1 MCGIIARIG
10 KQISSF
16 EITSKLRGLEYR
28 GYDSFG
34 VLSVNTP
41 NVENTNDLNLV
52 KDVGVITDNHIN
64 VDEKSTIQIA
74 HTRWAT
80 HGGVSV
86 QNAHPHS
93 SKNNKFHIVMNGIIE
108 NSDDLKD
115 VYLKEYHFNSQTD
128 TEVIVAL
135 FQQELEENSDTQLHT
150 LCSNVFS
157 KLEGNFACTIVYNN
171 SLIVYKRGNPL
182 ILGINYEEEQ
192 MYICSDNV
200 LLQEFVDEY
209 KIIEDKELY
218 ILSLNNL
225 KKNDVEKNNIK
236 KNNFDKNSTHK
247 NFLSLLQCQ
256 YYTQRNLQF
265 IEELNIRGD
274 EFSKYIE
281 CIPVNKN
288 INTLQS
294 IQSIDNI
301 DRESISFDLTRHISQ
316 KRKLLE
322 NISYKILKSSNDKLH
337 YSMIQEILEQSNCM
351 NLITQEHINSSIEL
365 YQKILV
371 ADSIYIIGA
380 GTSYYAGLELH
391 YSLLKQSIMSYCCV
405 ASEFDSYKDVIL
417 QKHKRGKSTLVI
429 LFSQSGETADIIYPL
444 NELQQSLNEITSK
457 KNTEEIIQKQFEIVT
472 ITNTQYSTLDRM
484 ASISLY
490 LHCGREVAVA
500 STKAF
505 MHQLLISY
513 ILEEIHNYV
522 INKNLEIKTKIE
534 SEIKINNEYN
544 NKIKKENSE
553 ENTTNYTKKFQTQL
567 MNHLVNKFKEFELL
581 ILEYISQ
588 NYNQILLDAQ
598 EISHIKDIFFI
609 GKKEFYPLS
618 LEGALKLKEV
628 NYNNANGY
636 AAGELKHGSLA
647 LVEDG
652 TPVIVLSNVQET
664 YIEECR
670 SRGAKIF
677 IPPLLCDKNY
687 SCGNVILRKIQYT
700 LYVQLLAFECACE
713 GGNNPDRPRNLAKS
727 VTVR

>member
-34 VLSVNTP
+34 VLSVNTT
-41 NVENTNDLNLV
+41 NVENTDDLKIV

-64 VDEKSTIQIA
+64 LHEKSTIQIA

-93 SKNNKFHIVMNGIIE
+93 SQDNKFQIVMNGIVE
-108 NSDDLKD
+108 NSDNLKN
-115 VYLKEYHFNSQTD
+115 VYLKEYNFNSQTD

-135 FQQELEENSDTQLHT
+135 FQQELEENSDIQLHT
-150 LCSNVFS
+150 LCSNIFS
-157 KLEGNFACTIVYNN
+157 KLKGNFACTIVYNN
-171 SLIVYKRGNPL
+171 FLVVYKRGNPL
-182 ILGINYEEEQ
+182 ILGINYKEEQ
-192 MYICSDNV
+192 MYICSDNL

-218 ILSLNNL
+218 ILSLNNI
-225 KKNDVEKNNIK
+225 E

-247 NFLSLLQCQ
+247 SFLSLIQFQ

-265 IEELNIRGD
+265 IEELNIKGE

-281 CIPVNKN
+281 CTPVNKN
-288 INTLQS
+288 VNTLQN
-294 IQSIDNI
+294 IQNLQSLDS
-301 DRESISFDLTRHISQ
+301 ESILFDFLRHSS
-316 KRKLLE
+316 KKSKLLE
-322 NISYKILKSSNDKLH
+322 KISYKILKSSNDKLH
-337 YSMIQEILEQSNCM
+337 YSMVQEILEQSNCM

-365 YQKILV
+365 YQKILL

-391 YSLLKQSIMSYCCV
+391 YSLLEQSIMSYCCV
-405 ASEFDSYKDVIL
+405 ASEFDSYKEVIL
-417 QKHKRGKSTLVI
+417 QEYKREKSTLVI
-429 LFSQSGETADIIYPL
+429 VFSQSGETADIIYPL
-444 NELQQSLNEITSK
+444 SDLKESLNGIKSK
-457 KNTEEIIQKQFEIVT
+457 KTNNQIKQGQFEIVT

-484 ASISLY
+484 ALTSLY
-490 LHCGREVAVA
+490 LNCGREVAVA

-513 ILEEIHNYV
+513 ILEEIHNY
-522 INKNLEIKTKIE
+522 ITN
-534 SEIKINNEYN
+534 NNESR
-544 NKIKKENSE
+544 NKIKKKNVGENSE
-553 ENTTNYTKKFQTQL
+553 EFREKDIKKFQTRL
-567 MNHLVNKFKEFELL
+567 MNHLVNQFKKFELL

-588 NYNQILLDAQ
+588 NYNQILLDVQ
-598 EISHIKDIFFI
+598 EISYIKNIFFI

-636 AAGELKHGSLA
+636 VAGELKHGSLA
-647 LVEDG
+647 LVEEG
-652 TPVIVLSNVQET
+652 TPVIVLSNIQET

-677 IPPLLCDKNY
+677 IPPLFSDKNY
-687 SCGNVILRKIQYT
+687 FYESVISRKIQYT

-713 GGNNPDRPRNLAKS
+713 RGNNPDRPRNLAKS

>member
-34 VLSVNTP
+34 VLSVNTT
-41 NVENTNDLNLV
+41 NVENRNNLNIV

-64 VDEKSTIQIA
+64 LDEKSTIQIA

-80 HGGVSV
+80 HGGVSI

-115 VYLKEYHFNSQTD
+115 IYLKEYHFNSQTD

-135 FQQELEENSDTQLHT
+135 FQQELEENKNIKLHS
-150 LCSNVFS
+150 LCSSVFS
-157 KLEGNFACTIVYNN
+157 KIKGNFACTIVYNN

-182 ILGINYEEEQ
+182 ILGINYQEEQ
-192 MYICSDNV
+192 MYICSDNM

-218 ILSLNNL
+218 ILSLN
-225 KKNDVEKNNIK
+225 DAEKNNF
-236 KNNFDKNSTHK
+236 NKNSSGK

-265 IEELNIRGD
+265 IEEFNIRGD

-288 INTLQS
+288 VNTLQTTS
-294 IQSIDNI
+294 NFAILDS
-301 DRESISFDLTRHISQ
+301 ELISFDLSRHNSQ
-316 KRKLLE
+316 KTKLLE
-322 NISYKILKSSNDKLH
+322 KISYQILKSSNDKLQ

-351 NLITQEHINSSIEL
+351 NLITQEQIKSSIEL
-365 YQKILV
+365 YQKILL
-371 ADSIYIIGA
+371 ADSIYIVGA
-380 GTSYYAGLELH
+380 GTSSYAGLELH

-405 ASEFDSYKDVIL
+405 ASEFDSYKEVIL
-417 QKHKRGKSTLVI
+417 QEYKGGKSTLIIV
-429 LFSQSGETADIIYPL
+429 FSQSGETADIIYPL

-457 KNTEEIIQKQFEIVT
+457 KNNEEIIQEQFEIVT
-472 ITNTQYSTLDRM
+472 ITNTQYSTLDRI
-484 ASISLY
+484 ASTSLY
-490 LHCGREVAVA
+490 LNCGREVAVA

-505 MHQLLISY
+505 IHQLLISY

-522 INKNLEIKTKIE
+522 TNKNIDSKI
-534 SEIKINNEYN
+534 
-544 NKIKKENSE
+544 
-553 ENTTNYTKKFQTQL
+553 QTQL
-567 MNHLVNKFKEFELL
+567 INYLVNRFKGFELL

-598 EISHIKDIFFI
+598 EISHINDIFFI
-609 GKKEFYPLS
+609 GKKEFYFLS

-647 LVEDG
+647 LIEEG

-677 IPPLLCDKNY
+677 IPPLLCEKKY
-687 SCGNVILRKIQYT
+687 SCGSVISRKIQYI